1 LTNTQKVILFGA
13 NDAVLDLPTT
23 SQYVPIEQ
31 YKENLTKIVTHP
43 RITAHK
49 PKILLVT
56 PPPLDQIKVTGL
68 NMATGHSQ
76 AIRTSANSAAYSE
89 VARQVARENPGV
101 VSIDLQKAIME
112 KAIELSP
119 GDYQVGGP
127 VLGCPENGKSG
138 ALHEL
143 LPDGLHMA
151 GPAYRIFFDILVPHI
166 GEEWKTLAA
175 DDRAGYVLPDWRD
188 LTGEK

>member
-1 LTNTQKVILFGA
+1 MILFGA

-23 SQYVPIEQ
+23 SQYVPIDQ
-31 YKENLTKIVTHP
+31 YKDNLTKIVTHP

-56 PPPLDQIKVTGL
+56 PPPLDEIKVKVL
-68 NMATGHSQ
+68 NMAAGHSQ
-76 AIRTSANSAAYSE
+76 AVRTSANSAAYSE

-101 VSIDLQKAIME
+101 ISIDLQKAIMD

-119 GDYQVGGP
+119 GDYQVGGS
-127 VLGCPENGKSG
+127 VLGSPENGKSG
-138 ALHEL
+138 ALNEL
-143 LPDGLHMA
+143 LPDGLHM
-151 GPAYRIFFDILVPHI
+151 GGSAYKIFFDLLAEHI
-166 GEEWKTLAA
+166 GDEWKTLAA
-175 DDRAGYVLPDWRD
+175 DDRTGYVLPDWRE